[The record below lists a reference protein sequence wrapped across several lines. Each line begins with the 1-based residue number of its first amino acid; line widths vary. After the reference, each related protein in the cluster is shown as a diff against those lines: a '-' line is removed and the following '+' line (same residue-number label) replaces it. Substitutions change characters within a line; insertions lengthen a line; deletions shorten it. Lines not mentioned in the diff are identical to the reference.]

1 MVDEKGEREREKK
14 HLKKKRRTNKLGT
27 KSWNNSI
34 VVAKTTKFNKLLAKL
49 RKKERTLK
57 FSIGEK

>member
-1 MVDEKGEREREKK
+1 MVDEKGEREREKNT
-14 HLKKKRRTNKLGT
+14 LKKRRTNKLGT

-49 RKKERTLK
+49 RKKKEHLN
-57 FSIGEK
+57 SL